1 MTKCDRMQRR
11 VFYAWWNVVNQNKK
25 RDTLKC
31 NATEEFVAIIFKN
44 GRKSKKRAFD
54 IWKQGFQSVDGRL
67 LKLKTIMRRIHE
79 KTIKKMWSLWVS
91 YNVLVEHQVRMR
103 ILQRDAAYKLMVSQT
118 FHQLRLAC

>member
-1 MTKCDRMQRR
+1 M
-11 VFYAWWNVVNQNKK
+11 
-25 RDTLKC
+25 
-31 NATEEFVAIIFKN
+31 
-44 GRKSKKRAFD
+44 
-54 IWKQGFQSVDGRL
+54 